1 MRSTPV
7 KKTKKAA
14 KKNQAKKTAMPKA
27 FNRTGIWRIHQIDA
41 MLRAGKTPSPEYLAE
56 KLETSRRTIDRDIR
70 FLRYSLDRPIEFD
83 PVRGGYYYTKEAPP
97 LPDLPFTEGDLFG
110 FCIMEQMLTL
120 FRGTELETQ
129 LRSTFEKLASGL
141 TEQLSVS
148 WESVAE
154 AISFR
159 ATSNPIPV
167 DPELLDAAR
176 RAVMDHEEV
185 EFLYLGLHD
194 DIPLKRHVEPF
205 HLMVRDGMW
214 YLFTHDLEAQDTRN
228 FCLLRMQEFRG
239 LGKYFEKGER
249 HVHPETRLQHSIGIF
264 SGDKPELVHLRLNKL
279 GARLLSERSFH
290 PTQKITRAPDGQHE
304 LTMHVHITPELERW
318 VMNYWSEVEV
328 LAPVSLREQIQANA
342 RAVLAWQKQN
352 DEIRMTKDE

>member
-1 MRSTPV
+1 
-7 KKTKKAA
+7 
-14 KKNQAKKTAMPKA
+14 
-27 FNRTGIWRIHQIDA
+27 
-41 MLRAGKTPSPEYLAE
+41 MLRARKVPSPAYLSE
-56 KLETSRRTIDRDIR
+56 KLEASPSTIDRDIR
-70 FLRYSLDRPIEFD
+70 FLRDSLNHPLEFD
-83 PVRGGYYYTKEAPP
+83 HERGGYYYTREAPP
-97 LPDLPFTEGDLFG
+97 LPDMQYAEGDLFG
-110 FCIMEQMLTL
+110 FCVVEQMLTL

-129 LRSTFEKLASGL
+129 LRSTFRKLARGL

-176 RAVMDHEEV
+176 RAAMKYEEV
-185 EFLYLGLHD
+185 EFLYQGLHD
-194 DIPLKRHVEPF
+194 EIPLKRHVEPF
-205 HLMVRDGMW
+205 HLLVRDGMW
-214 YLFTHDLEAQDTRN
+214 YLFTYDLEAQDTRN
-228 FCLLRMQEFRG
+228 FSLLRMQEFRG
-239 LGKYFEKGER
+239 LGKFFEKGER
-249 HVHPETRLQHSIGIF
+249 HVHPETCLQHSIGIF

-328 LAPVSLREQIQANA
+328 LAPAFLREQIQANA
-342 RAVLAWQKQN
+342 RAVLAWQN
-352 DEIRMTKDE
+352 DEMRIRKAS